1 MPVSPADFEF
11 YSRMTGQPIPNTPAG
26 RMAIAPQV
34 YNMRRGGGGFGRFLR
49 GAAKGALA
57 AGALAGAGALALA
70 TQEEMAKKPS
80 APKTEAK
87 PDGNID
93 LDSDVPKTV
102 RASALRDEADR
113 LSASVLGTNRGAQMS
128 APDLTAS
135 TSFGGPRV
143 LSGDAL
149 DAAEA
154 AVFDDPNVLIGGGP
168 LQNRISGQT
177 QVPQADP
184 NTAFESRGAQIASTS
199 EPTQPRVEV
208 RQQPSSGAQVT
219 DLSNV
224 AATEPAPSSVRE
236 KTSDFIGRVF
246 GTREQAPSQL
256 APYASLN
263 PQEQEIRD
271 LMTAYESLEGQA
283 LAGQDQSISPF
294 QVGGAMPS
302 LRKQN
307 EPVREMQKSMP
318 GASNEEI
325 ISAMNDPGGV
335 LMQLPSTSGKPAS
348 VRFYPEDRGEGG
360 ISAAKVQ
367 YTPGGKTYTFETS
380 PEGLARLQGIQSGA
394 EKIKS
399 GKSFLRD
406 AISKGQLA
414 NPADTLLKS
423 ESAPVQTA
431 APEKQS
437 PVELGKQMVSDAG
450 KKIVQPILN
459 VMGVKKADP
468 REQRIRDSINKSRI
482 DLNPSE
488 REDLIQQMLGK

>member
-70 TQEEMAKKPS
+70 TQEEMAKTGGEKKAKVTENLTDTGVSTETTEGGQKVTVNATDRERPS
-80 APKTEAK
+80 PIRER
-87 PDGNID
+87 ID
-93 LDSDVPKTV
+93 TFQRGVTGGSQ
-102 RASALRDEADR
+102 
-113 LSASVLGTNRGAQMS
+113 VLT
-128 APDLTAS
+128 
-135 TSFGGPRV
+135 
-143 LSGDAL
+143 GDAL

-224 AATEPAPSSVRE
+224 AATESAPSTVRE

-263 PQEQEIRD
+263 PEEQEIRD
-271 LMTAYESLEGQA
+271 LMTAYEAVEGQA

-294 QVGGAMPS
+294 QVGGAMDS
-302 LRKQN
+302 LREQN
-307 EPVREMQKSMP
+307 EPVRVMQKSMP
-318 GASNEEI
+318 GASNQEI
-325 ISAMNDPGGV
+325 VSAMYAPSDPGGV
-335 LMQLPSTSGKPAS
+335 RMQLPSTSGKPAS
-348 VRFYPEDRGEGG
+348 VRFYPENRGEGG

-394 EKIKS
+394 EKVKS

-406 AISKGQLA
+406 AVSKGQLA
-414 NPADTLLKS
+414 NPVDTFFASLKS

-431 APEKQS
+431 ASEKQS

-468 REQRIRDSINKSRI
+468 REQRIRDSINKARV
-482 DLNPSE
+482 DLNPSQ
-488 REDLIQQMLGK
+488 REDLIQKMLGK